1 MKKYTVLCIGG
12 TGDMGRHAARVLA
25 KADFTHRLVLAGL
38 DTPEGRA
45 FATSLGS
52 VAQFH
57 AFDLN
62 DNQALDRLMAGADI
76 VVNTAGPFF
85 RFGEKIAAA
94 AISHKLPYIDICDDV
109 EPTEALLKKH
119 HQAKQAQTTMIVGMG
134 LSPGVT
140 NMLARMAAEALD
152 AVDSIDTTWDLAATM
167 TVDDGFQR
175 TSSAEHETP
184 AALVHWMHACSGE
197 VRSLMDGQWIATR
210 GVEPVE
216 LEIPGRTSITGWSV
230 SHPETHTLPLRY
242 PGLKSSRNFMT
253 SQEMIFVLVRSLRD
267 RIDSGQLS
275 AEAAALEL
283 MKNQGFRMSMTL
295 DQEQEMRAR
304 RVSQTPYLTAIA
316 RGQKNGKQATAFARL
331 NRVPPYG
338 MGANTGIP
346 AAIGVAM
353 LVEGVVARKGVL
365 TPEQAFDPAEFF
377 RRFEAYYPSSEAD
390 RPLFELDVIMQE

>member
-1 MKKYTVLCIGG
+1 MKKCTVLCIGG

-52 VAQFH
+52 VAEFR

-85 RFGEKIAAA
+85 RFGERIAAA

-140 NMLARMAAEALD
+140 NMLARMAVEALD
-152 AVDSIDTTWDLAATM
+152 AVDSIDTTWDLAATI

-175 TSSAEHETP
+175 TSSAENETP

-197 VRSLMDGQWIATR
+197 VRSLMNGQWIATR
-210 GVEPVE
+210 GVEPFE
-216 LEIPGRTSITGWSV
+216 LEIPGRPSITGWSV

-242 PGLKSSRNFMT
+242 PG
-253 SQEMIFVLVRSLRD
+253 QAMIFELVRSLRD

-283 MKNQGFRMSMTL
+283 MKTQGFRMSMTL
-295 DQEQEMRAR
+295 EQEQEIRAC
-304 RVSQTPYLTAIA
+304 RVSKTPYLTAIA
-316 RGQKNGKQATAFARL
+316 RGQKNRKQATAFARL
-331 NRVPPYG
+331 NRLPPYG

-353 LVEGVVARKGVL
+353 LVEGLVAQKGVL
-365 TPEQAFDPAEFF
+365 TPEQAFDPVEFF

-390 RPLFELDVIMQE
+390 RPLFELNVIMQE